1 MSIVNQIIITDV
13 INVCH
18 VWKDERVVLIHF
30 WNIHNWVSKHLNKTE
45 TVH

>member
-13 INVCH
+13 INVCR

-30 WNIHNWVSKHLNKTE
+30 WNIRNWVSKHLNKTE

>member
-13 INVCH
+13 INMCC

-30 WNIHNWVSKHLNKTE
+30 WNICNWVSKQLNKTE

>member
-1 MSIVNQIIITDV
+1 MNIVNQIIITDV
-13 INVCH
+13 INMCR

-30 WNIHNWVSKHLNKTE
+30 WNIHNRVSKQLNKTE